1 MMFHGKA
8 DDRSIIAVEH
18 NGQIQ
23 LAIGAFDLRHIAQV
37 FDTWRRGSEIPLH
50 QIVALRVMV
59 IAFCQAMRALF
70 ALQQAVFFTKAIAF
84 PAAWTKRRLHSLPQP
99 AHAIT
104 WVLLPRFSQG
114 RYQLCITICPH
125 GPMFPVVIPFPSHA
139 KRLTAQGD
147 ADLAVILIDPCVQ
160 LPQTHTGYRPA
171 IKPSALRSM

>member
-18 NGQIQ
+18 SGQIQ

-70 ALQQAVFFTKAIAF
+70 AL
-84 PAAWTKRRLHSLPQP
+84 
-99 AHAIT
+99 
-104 WVLLPRFSQG
+104 
-114 RYQLCITICPH
+114 
-125 GPMFPVVIPFPSHA
+125 
-139 KRLTAQGD
+139 
-147 ADLAVILIDPCVQ
+147 
-160 LPQTHTGYRPA
+160 
-171 IKPSALRSM
+171 